1 MNINELIEQ
10 RVNIKNQIDELNAQ
24 IKDLQEQI
32 RGNET
37 ILLKELDAQG
47 LSRTAN
53 DKASVSINE
62 DTVPDVTDWDELYAH
77 IIDTKDFS
85 LLQRR
90 PSSTAYTEILKL
102 GENVPGLQPRTVRK
116 LNMRKL

>member
-10 RVNIKNQIDELNAQ
+10 RVDIKNQIDELNAQ
-24 IKDLQEQI
+24 IKDLQEQL

-62 DTVPDVTDWDELYAH
+62 DTVPDVIEWDELHAY
-77 IIDTKDFS
+77 IIANKDFS
-85 LLQRR
+85 LFQRR
-90 PSSTAYTEILKL
+90 VNSKVYKELLQL
-102 GENVPGLQPRTVRK
+102 GETVPGIQPRTIRK

>member
-10 RVNIKNQIDELNAQ
+10 RVTIKTHIDELNAQ
-24 IKDLQEQI
+24 IKEYQEQL

-62 DTVPDVTDWDELYAH
+62 DTVPDVSDWDEFYDH
-77 IIDTKDFS
+77 ILVTKDFG

-90 PSSTAYTEILKL
+90 PSSTAYKEILKL
-102 GENVPGLQPRTVRK
+102 GESVPGLQPRTVRK